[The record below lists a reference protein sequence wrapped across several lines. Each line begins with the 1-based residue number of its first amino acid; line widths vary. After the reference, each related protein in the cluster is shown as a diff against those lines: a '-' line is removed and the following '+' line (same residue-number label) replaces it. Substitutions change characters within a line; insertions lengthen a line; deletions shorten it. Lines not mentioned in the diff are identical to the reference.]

1 MNITD
6 IDASRIL
13 KFKALSET
21 IRIRMI
27 PHLSEPRTVKQVA
40 DILGI
45 DHHSLYHHMRVLE
58 NANIVELVKT
68 RELGNITEKYYKLV
82 DNWIIMPALGGG
94 SNEIQPLVR
103 QYVVSIIDDLNNAL
117 GSGSEQGTV
126 HRVYLSV
133 EDANLAEKKRQINEL
148 IKDFIERLQDI
159 EDKKGKMVYSVNLLH
174 FTMPESLQK
183 SK

>member
-1 MNITD
+1 MNIKD
-6 IDASRIL
+6 IDASRVL

-82 DNWIIMPALGGG
+82 DNWIIMPAVGGG
-94 SNEIQPLVR
+94 IDRARCRTGGTALHVPLETSGRTRLRATPDVPPAPSRTARVR
-103 QYVVSIIDDLNNAL
+103 WPGRHTAAA
-117 GSGSEQGTV
+117 TV
-126 HRVYLSV
+126 RS
-133 EDANLAEKKRQINEL
+133 
-148 IKDFIERLQDI
+148 
-159 EDKKGKMVYSVNLLH
+159 
-174 FTMPESLQK
+174 
-183 SK
+183 